1 MKKKLIVALV
11 LVFALA
17 LAGAGVW
24 AASNAGTE
32 SDPLVA
38 MSYLTDELEPKLQ
51 REIDEA
57 IEEALGGAS
66 AASGG
71 FVGEEL
77 SAGALRLS
85 VGTELMC
92 LSGGAYADGELVDLT
107 AGGVLSA
114 GEALSVNHLYLCAGR
129 DTLLSGQGE
138 ILLRGE
144 YSAA

>member
-1 MKKKLIVALV
+1 MKKKLIIALV

-38 MSYLTDELEPKLQ
+38 MSYLTDELEPRLQ

-129 DTLLSGQGE
+129 DTLLSGEGE

>member
-1 MKKKLIVALV
+1 MKKKLIIALV
-11 LVFALA
+11 LVFALG

-24 AASNAGTE
+24 AASSAGTE

-38 MSYLTDELEPKLQ
+38 MSYLTDELEPRLQ

>member
-1 MKKKLIVALV
+1 MKKKLIIALV

>member
-38 MSYLTDELEPKLQ
+38 MSYLTDELEPRLQ

-129 DTLLSGQGE
+129 NTLLSGQGE

>member
-1 MKKKLIVALV
+1 MKKKLIIALV
-11 LVFALA
+11 LVFALG

-24 AASNAGTE
+24 AASSAGTE

-38 MSYLTDELEPKLQ
+38 MSYLTDELEPRLR

>member
-1 MKKKLIVALV
+1 MKKKLIIALV

-24 AASNAGTE
+24 AASSAGTE

-38 MSYLTDELEPKLQ
+38 MSYLTDELEPRLQ

>member
-1 MKKKLIVALV
+1 MKKKLIIALV

-38 MSYLTDELEPKLQ
+38 MSYLTDELEPRLQ

-66 AASGG
+66 AASSG

>member
-71 FVGEEL
+71 FVGEEP

>member
-1 MKKKLIVALV
+1 MKKKLIIALV

-38 MSYLTDELEPKLQ
+38 MSYLTDELEPRLQ

-57 IEEALGGAS
+57 IDEALGGAS

>member
-24 AASNAGTE
+24 AASNAGTD

>member
-38 MSYLTDELEPKLQ
+38 MSYLTDELEPRLQ

>member
-1 MKKKLIVALV
+1 MKKKLIIALV

-38 MSYLTDELEPKLQ
+38 MSYLTDELEPRLQ

-129 DTLLSGQGE
+129 NTLLSGQGE

>member
-1 MKKKLIVALV
+1 MKKKLIIALV

-38 MSYLTDELEPKLQ
+38 MSYLTDELEPRLQ

-138 ILLRGE
+138 VLLRGE

>member
-38 MSYLTDELEPKLQ
+38 MSYLTDELEPRLR

>member
-1 MKKKLIVALV
+1 MKKKLIIALV

-38 MSYLTDELEPKLQ
+38 MSYLTDELEPKLR

>member
-1 MKKKLIVALV
+1 MKKKLIIALV

-38 MSYLTDELEPKLQ
+38 MSYLTDELEPRLQ

-57 IEEALGGAS
+57 IEEALGGVS

>member
-1 MKKKLIVALV
+1 MKKKLIIALV
-11 LVFALA
+11 LVFALG

-24 AASNAGTE
+24 AASSAGTE

-57 IEEALGGAS
+57 IEEALGGA
-66 AASGG
+66 AASSGG

>member
-1 MKKKLIVALV
+1 MKKKLIIALV

-24 AASNAGTE
+24 AASSAGTE

-38 MSYLTDELEPKLQ
+38 MSYLTDELEPRLR

-129 DTLLSGQGE
+129 YTLLSGQGE
-138 ILLRGE
+138 VLLRGE

>member
-1 MKKKLIVALV
+1 MKKKLIIALV
-11 LVFALA
+11 LVFALG

-24 AASNAGTE
+24 AASSAGTE

-38 MSYLTDELEPKLQ
+38 MSYLTDELEPRLQ

-66 AASGG
+66 ASSGS

-138 ILLRGE
+138 VLLRGE

>member
-38 MSYLTDELEPKLQ
+38 MSYLTDELEPRLQ

-138 ILLRGE
+138 VLLRGE

>member
-1 MKKKLIVALV
+1 MKKKLIIALV

-24 AASNAGTE
+24 AVSNAGTE

-38 MSYLTDELEPKLQ
+38 MSYLTDELEPRLQ

>member
-1 MKKKLIVALV
+1 MKKKLIIALV

-38 MSYLTDELEPKLQ
+38 MSYLTDELEPRLR

>member
-1 MKKKLIVALV
+1 MKKKLIIALV

-38 MSYLTDELEPKLQ
+38 MSYLTDELEPRLR

-107 AGGVLSA
+107 AGGVLST
-114 GEALSVNHLYLCAGR
+114 GEALAVNHLYLCAGR

>member
-1 MKKKLIVALV
+1 MKKKLIIALV

-38 MSYLTDELEPKLQ
+38 MSYLTDELEPRLR

-66 AASGG
+66 AASGS

>member
-1 MKKKLIVALV
+1 MKKKLIIALV

-38 MSYLTDELEPKLQ
+38 MSYLTDELEPRLQ

-107 AGGVLSA
+107 AGGVISA

>member
-1 MKKKLIVALV
+1 MKKKLIIALV

-24 AASNAGTE
+24 AASSAGTE

-38 MSYLTDELEPKLQ
+38 MSYLTDELEPRLR

>member
-1 MKKKLIVALV
+1 MKKKLIIALV
-11 LVFALA
+11 LVFALG

-24 AASNAGTE
+24 AASSAGTE

-57 IEEALGGAS
+57 IEEALGGA
-66 AASGG
+66 AASSGS

>member
-38 MSYLTDELEPKLQ
+38 MSYLTDELEPRLR

-138 ILLRGE
+138 VLLRGE

>member
-1 MKKKLIVALV
+1 MKKKLIIALI

-38 MSYLTDELEPKLQ
+38 MSYLTDELEPRLQ

>member
-1 MKKKLIVALV
+1 MKKKLIIALV
-11 LVFALA
+11 LVFALG

-24 AASNAGTE
+24 AASSAGTE

-38 MSYLTDELEPKLQ
+38 MSYLTDELEPRLQ

-138 ILLRGE
+138 VLLRGE

>member
-38 MSYLTDELEPKLQ
+38 MSYLTDELEPRLQ

-57 IEEALGGAS
+57 IEEALCGAS

>member
-1 MKKKLIVALV
+1 MKKNLIIALV
-11 LVFALA
+11 LVFAVG

-24 AASNAGTE
+24 AASSAGTE

-38 MSYLTDELEPKLQ
+38 MSYLTDELEPRLQ

>member
-1 MKKKLIVALV
+1 MKKKLIIALV

-38 MSYLTDELEPKLQ
+38 MSYLTDELEPRLQ

-107 AGGVLSA
+107 AGGILSA